1 MILLMTMLI
10 FASAAQSQILK
21 RLKNRVQQKVE
32 DKVEQ
37 KVNQELDQAAEQMV
51 ENSWNSIFGEGGF
64 SSGDSS
70 RGFSLPFNSNVTTE
84 DSYRFDMITTM
95 EVQSTNQDGER
106 QPPMMMYMHFN
117 EDAAYT
123 GTRFSSEEMD
133 QNGGEMFMIYDFN
146 NEAMIMLMD
155 SEDGKYS
162 FAYDWNAGATM
173 MGGAMADEDVE
184 EEEDEEWPGFERIGT
199 RTIAGSSCEG
209 YRSQSEYSETEIWVT
224 QDYDAGFQRMF
235 QANSGMKHL
244 KGKVPEDYPSGM
256 MMEMTYKDLDSGET
270 TVMRVTD
277 IDTNANVTK
286 SMSDYPTLSLG
297 DMANQQ

>member
-1 MILLMTMLI
+1 MI
-10 FASAAQSQILK
+10 
-21 RLKNRVQQKVE
+21 RLP
-32 DKVEQ
+32 
-37 KVNQELDQAAEQMV
+37 EQMV

-70 RGFSLPFNSNVTTE
+70 NGFSLPFNSNVTTE

-95 EVQSTNQDGER
+95 EVRSTNQDGER
-106 QPPMMMYMHFN
+106 QPPMVMYMHFN
-117 EDAAYT
+117 DDAAYT
-123 GTRFSSEEMD
+123 GTRFSGEEMD
-133 QNGGEMFMIYDFN
+133 QNDGEVFMIYDFT

-162 FAYDWNAGATM
+162 FAYDWNAGANM
-173 MGGAMADEDVE
+173 MDGGMADEDA
-184 EEEDEEWPGFERIGT
+184 EDENEEWPGFERIGT
-199 RTIAGSSCEG
+199 RTIVGSSCEG

-286 SMSDYPTLSLG
+286 SMSDYPILSLG